1 MEIQKKKCSFQDHLN
16 IVAICYCG
24 ECKIFMCNKCETH
37 HSSLFLNHETFNLEK
52 NNEDIFT
59 GFCSEENH
67 KNKLQ
72 FFCKVHNQL
81 CCVACI
87 SKIKKENFGNHKD
100 CNICTVE
107 EIKDEKLNK
116 LKENIHCL
124 ENLSKNLN
132 ESINNLKIISEKI
145 NENKEQLKLKIQKI
159 FTKIRNELNNR
170 EDELL
175 LDIDKQFESLFFKEE
190 IIKES
195 EKLPNKI
202 KFALEK
208 SKIIHKEYKDNK
220 ISLLIND
227 CINLE
232 KIINNI
238 NNINGNIQ
246 KSKKSLEQEIIFNID
261 EKEIERFISNIKKF
275 GELKNK
281 INELE
286 FKLDSNIINIDEVNK
301 INEWINSN
309 SKINLKLLYR
319 LRRDGKNPSDF
330 HNKCDNQSPTLVVI
344 KTKDGSKIGG
354 YTTSTWNEEGERYKY
369 DNDSFLFSL
378 SGLKKYPKIENNPS
392 IIANTFIKGLA
403 LTIK

>member
-132 ESINNLKIISEKI
+132 ESINNLKLS
-145 NENKEQLKLKIQKI
+145 QK
-159 FTKIRNELNNR
+159 K
-170 EDELL
+170 
-175 LDIDKQFESLFFKEE
+175 
-190 IIKES
+190 
-195 EKLPNKI
+195 
-202 KFALEK
+202 
-208 SKIIHKEYKDNK
+208 
-220 ISLLIND
+220 
-227 CINLE
+227 
-232 KIINNI
+232 
-238 NNINGNIQ
+238 
-246 KSKKSLEQEIIFNID
+246 
-261 EKEIERFISNIKKF
+261 
-275 GELKNK
+275 
-281 INELE
+281 
-286 FKLDSNIINIDEVNK
+286 
-301 INEWINSN
+301 
-309 SKINLKLLYR
+309 
-319 LRRDGKNPSDF
+319 
-330 HNKCDNQSPTLVVI
+330 
-344 KTKDGSKIGG
+344 
-354 YTTSTWNEEGERYKY
+354 
-369 DNDSFLFSL
+369 
-378 SGLKKYPKIENNPS
+378 
-392 IIANTFIKGLA
+392 
-403 LTIK
+403 